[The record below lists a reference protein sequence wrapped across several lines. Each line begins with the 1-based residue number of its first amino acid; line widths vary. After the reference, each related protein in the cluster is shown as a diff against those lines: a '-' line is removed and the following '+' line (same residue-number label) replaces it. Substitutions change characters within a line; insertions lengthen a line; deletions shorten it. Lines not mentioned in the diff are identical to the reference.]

1 VLRNIRDSRRGRWRI
16 GLAGV
21 LLSVVVSPPA
31 SAQNTDD
38 DDDDAGLYIGDDA
51 ENPWPELT
59 ARKAVRKSVSRPQGD
74 LQMQSGDWPEGD
86 TPVADNISADTGGE
100 GFDPIDTYEV
110 DLDYQAYLDSLT
122 YVDEAGVKSPPG
134 LLVVSEDG
142 GRLRVRA
149 RGGDRVG
156 PYGAPWQAQIYY
168 PRVAEAFRPMLNA
181 KVPLWALQ
189 HYCGGA
195 LVARNWVM
203 TAAHCID
210 DDMQKA
216 GYKVRLGRR
225 DLNAGAGWTYRID
238 RVVRYSPYAPRK
250 GGDLALIQISSE
262 SGVEPPASQVSP
274 IDLFKGG
281 DLPPGREINVYG
293 WGRQSEGGFRSNQ
306 ILMTV
311 GLEIMDRTACSPLG
325 KRLGWSVG
333 QNILCA
339 KAPPETDRKSCSGD
353 SGGPVVDKA
362 TRQLVAVVSGGGP
375 KCAKDNDPSF
385 YTWIGAY
392 RPWIRKVTN
401 GTVR

>member
-1 VLRNIRDSRRGRWRI
+1 MSRNIRNSRGSGWRT
-16 GLAGV
+16 GLAGA
-21 LLSVVVSPPA
+21 LLSV
-31 SAQNTDD
+31 SAIAPVAAQSNDGD
-38 DDDDAGLYIGDDA
+38 ADDAELYIEGDA

-59 ARKAVRKSVSRPQGD
+59 ARKIVRSTVSRPQGD
-74 LQMQSGDWPEGD
+74 PQMQSGGWSESVD
-86 TPVADNISADTGGE
+86 E
-100 GFDPIDTYEV
+100 GFDPIETYEV

-122 YVDEAGVKSPPG
+122 YVDEAGVKPPPG
-134 LLVVSEDG
+134 MLVVSGEA
-142 GRLRVRA
+142 RRVRA

-168 PRVAEAFRPMLNA
+168 PKVAKAYKPMLDA
-181 KVPLWALQ
+181 RVPLWALQ
-189 HYCGGA
+189 HFCGGA

-238 RVVRYSPYAPRK
+238 RVVRYSPYTPFK
-250 GGDLALIQISSE
+250 GGDLALIQISSD

-281 DLPPGREINVYG
+281 DLPAGREINVYG

-333 QNILCA
+333 QTILCA
-339 KAPPETDRKSCSGD
+339 KAPPQTDRKTCSGD
-353 SGGPVVDKA
+353 SGGPVVDRA

>member
-1 VLRNIRDSRRGRWRI
+1 
-16 GLAGV
+16 
-21 LLSVVVSPPA
+21 
-31 SAQNTDD
+31 
-38 DDDDAGLYIGDDA
+38 
-51 ENPWPELT
+51 
-59 ARKAVRKSVSRPQGD
+59 
-74 LQMQSGDWPEGD
+74 MQSGGWSESVD
-86 TPVADNISADTGGE
+86 E
-100 GFDPIDTYEV
+100 GFDPIETYEV

-122 YVDEAGVKSPPG
+122 YVDEAGVKPPPG
-134 LLVVSEDG
+134 MLVVSGEA
-142 GRLRVRA
+142 RRVRA

-168 PRVAEAFRPMLNA
+168 PKVAKAYKPMLDA
-181 KVPLWALQ
+181 RVPLWALQ
-189 HYCGGA
+189 HFCGGA

-238 RVVRYSPYAPRK
+238 RVVRYSPYTPFK
-250 GGDLALIQISSE
+250 GGDLALIQISSD

-281 DLPPGREINVYG
+281 DLPAGREINVYG

-333 QNILCA
+333 QTILCA
-339 KAPPETDRKSCSGD
+339 KAPPQTDRKTCSGD
-353 SGGPVVDKA
+353 SGGPVVDRA